1 MAVRS
6 SSSLFFDRAFG
17 LRPVRALKEPLPR
30 FIIAGQKDED
40 VTFIFTDQDARSVL
54 LGVPIRGVIDRPSLG
69 GASVVGTPLELLVL
83 LIFLSF
89 LRTALTNPES
99 CRDMTP
105 VPVDTC
111 EEPIDQPRCTCI
123 LVQFSPRM

>member
-1 MAVRS
+1 MIRQQLGFRHLAPKNGGFRVVLFSLAVRS

-54 LGVPIRGVIDRPSLG
+54 LGVPNRGVIDRPSLG

-99 CRDMTP
+99 CRGT
-105 VPVDTC
+105 
-111 EEPIDQPRCTCI
+111 
-123 LVQFSPRM
+123 